1 MLLLTFLLVLLD
13 SYCTY
18 LCCVL
23 RVMSD
28 FIFTSFFLF
37 SLPASL
43 LFSIISIVYN
53 LELFIVPSLLQSF
66 LVYFS
71 IFFSFTSFSFL
82 IFASLNFLIFSFTSF
97 SGLIFPFLPSSFL
110 FLLFVCFPFL
120 PFHGSPSSFLH
131 YHSLFLNCHLR
142 GHYHQKAK

>member
-28 FIFTSFFLF
+28 FIFTAYFLF

-53 LELFIVPSLLQSF
+53 LKLFIVPSLLQSF

-97 SGLIFPFLPSSFL
+97 PSFSFPSFRLFSFPSIPRLSFL
-110 FLLFVCFPFL
+110 F
-120 PFHGSPSSFLH
+120 SSLSFTIFEL
-131 YHSLFLNCHLR
+131 SF
-142 GHYHQKAK
+142 